1 MWPARTTAVFT
12 LTIAWGAE
20 SWSSC
25 RLQPENDAARAG
37 ITSAVRA
44 ASRCVIECLFI
55 LSARAVR
62 FGIPRNSASF
72 SAQPVEIGER
82 GSKFEQGGVVIQFGL
97 HPEAVCGED
106 FHVHALSP
114 RETRPC

>member
-12 LTIAWGAE
+12 LRIDWEAE
-20 SWSSC
+20 ACSSC
-25 RLQPENDAARAG
+25 RLEAENDAGRDG

-97 HPEAVCGED
+97 HPEAVCVED
-106 FHVHALSP
+106 FKVQ
-114 RETRPC
+114 